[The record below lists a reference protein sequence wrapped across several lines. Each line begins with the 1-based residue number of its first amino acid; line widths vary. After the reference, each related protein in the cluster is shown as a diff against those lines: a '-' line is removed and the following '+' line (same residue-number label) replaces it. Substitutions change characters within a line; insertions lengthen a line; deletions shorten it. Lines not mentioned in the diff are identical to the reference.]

1 MKIHSLN
8 ADNRKREF
16 VLVTETGARYAF
28 PYAQC
33 SPPPSP
39 GNRLSEAFIDD
50 ELANEAFTYRLQSG
64 EEGSVHLEQ
73 VLEYNEEPE
82 YLAELL
88 LYRLS
93 LEAKNRIEKS
103 KLSRRQIARQL
114 NTSVPQLYR
123 LLDPANTNKSMK
135 QLVALLHVLDCDVDL
150 VVRRRKVA

>member
-1 MKIHSLN
+1 MKIVSLK
-8 ADNRKREF
+8 ADNRKKEF

-33 SPPPSP
+33 VPAPRPDD
-39 GNRLSEAFIDD
+39 RLLKVFIDD
-50 ELANEAFTYRLQSG
+50 ELAKEAFSYRLQSG
-64 EEGSVHLEQ
+64 KEGSVHVEQ

-93 LEAKNRIEKS
+93 LEARKRIDKS

-123 LLDPANTNKSMK
+123 LLDPANTGKSMK

-150 VVRRRKVA
+150 VVRKRKAA

>member
-1 MKIHSLN
+1 VKISSVK
-8 ADNRKREF
+8 ADNRRKEF
-16 VLVTETGARYAF
+16 ILVTETGARYPF

-33 SPPPSP
+33 APAPRP
-39 GNRLSEAFIDD
+39 GNRLLEVFIDG
-50 ELANEAFTYRLQSG
+50 ELANEAFSYRLQSG
-64 EEGSVHLEQ
+64 NEGSVHLEQ

-93 LEAKNRIEKS
+93 LEAGKRVDQS
-103 KLSRRQIARQL
+103 RMSRRQIARQL

-123 LLDPANTNKSMK
+123 LLDPANTGKSMK

-150 VVRRRKVA
+150 VVRPS